1 VILTLFAY
9 FLGLGLS
16 AHALNELHARHW
28 GDALSKR
35 ELRIAFAAPLFGA
48 LLVGGYGMY
57 VLYRVAQSVTFA
69 PLFLLAFIVIEVPTS
84 FVENARFVKVIFTDV
99 EREYDMLLHL
109 MTLGMDWT
117 WRRRL
122 LARVEFS
129 QARRMLD
136 LACGTG
142 LVTFDLSN
150 SAKGRSMVVGLD
162 PSKSMLRAVIR
173 KKRAMGSENLPEFVR
188 ATGEFLP
195 FRNQTFEYVTVGLA
209 LRNFGDRSAVFSESN
224 RVLVPQGWF
233 LSVDFVLPETALLR
247 RLYLFHIFHVLPALG
262 RLVSA
267 SWHRILAY
275 LANSIKVSAPPE
287 QIRRVLLACNFRQAF
302 SEKITLG
309 VVALVGGEK

>member
-1 VILTLFAY
+1 MEI
-9 FLGLGLS
+9 
-16 AHALNELHARHW
+16 
-28 GDALSKR
+28 
-35 ELRIAFAAPLFGA
+35 
-48 LLVGGYGMY
+48 
-57 VLYRVAQSVTFA
+57 
-69 PLFLLAFIVIEVPTS
+69 PTS
-84 FVENARFVKVIFTDV
+84 FIEKARFVKVIFTDV

-109 MTLGMDWT
+109 MTLGQDWT

-122 LARVEFS
+122 LARIEFS
-129 QARRMLD
+129 QARRILD

-142 LVTFDLSN
+142 LVTFDLSH

-162 PSKSMLRAVIR
+162 PSKSMLDAVIR
-173 KKRAMGSENLPEFVR
+173 KKRAIGSENLPEFVR

-224 RVLVPQGWF
+224 RVLAPHGWF
-233 LSVDFVLPETALLR
+233 LSVDFVLPEAALLR

-262 RLVSA
+262 RLVST
-267 SWHRILAY
+267 SWHRTLAY
-275 LANSIKVSAPPE
+275 LANSIKLSTPPE
-287 QIRRVLLACNFRQAF
+287 QIRGMLLACDFQQAF